1 MAYNAGVHTLYAV
14 VNPANA
20 PVIHWMRKLGAKIQ
34 MRQGVYGA
42 VCACD
47 RRNVWCFPL
56 PIPESW
62 VANET
67 VRGEI
72 ERSCKGEN
80 SIPESVKQHIQEDI
94 ERMKG
99 L

>member
-1 MAYNAGVHTLYAV
+1 
-14 VNPANA
+14 
-20 PVIHWMRKLGAKIQ
+20 
-34 MRQGVYGA
+34 MRQGVQGVGCEY
-42 VCACD
+42 D

-80 SIPESVKQHIQEDI
+80 SIPESVKQHIKENIQSMRE
-94 ERMKG
+94 